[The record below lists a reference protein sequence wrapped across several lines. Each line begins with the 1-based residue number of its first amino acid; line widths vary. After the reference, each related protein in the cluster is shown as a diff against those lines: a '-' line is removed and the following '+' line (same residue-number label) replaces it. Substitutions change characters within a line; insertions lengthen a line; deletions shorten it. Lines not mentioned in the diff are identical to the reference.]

1 MEVNIKAGSYNL
13 SSTLNTDEES
23 QDSSCSANRNHVE
36 LAHRFIESME
46 QSNSKIVVAKTK
58 QEILFNLN
66 HNKHTYEL
74 TKRA

>member
-1 MEVNIKAGSYNL
+1 METIIKTGTYNF
-13 SSTLNTDEES
+13 STLNTDDES

-58 QEILFNLN
+58 QEIMFNLN
-66 HNKHTYEL
+66 HNKLTYEL